1 MVLTHVGQ
9 STVIYLAN
17 GDSDFLGTGQTSTV
31 GPSVLKIAIT

>member
-17 GDSDFLGTGQTSTV
+17 GANGFLGTGQTSTV
-31 GPSVLKIAIT
+31 GPSFLKITIT